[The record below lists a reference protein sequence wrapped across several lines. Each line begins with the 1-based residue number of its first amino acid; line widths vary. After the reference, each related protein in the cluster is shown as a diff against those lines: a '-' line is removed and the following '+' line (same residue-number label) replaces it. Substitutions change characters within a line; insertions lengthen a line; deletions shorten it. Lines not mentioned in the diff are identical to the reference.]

1 VTKALSINLVR
12 TKVNILDEFIKW
24 ALTIG
29 RGLVI
34 AVEIVALFT
43 FLYRFTLDRQI
54 IDTREKI
61 KQQQAIVSYLKDRE
75 DKYRNL
81 QQRLL
86 ASETLSVMAP
96 AETKIIND
104 VVSMVPPEVNLKSLS
119 LSDTS
124 LNISVGA
131 QSINSLTD
139 FINSLKRYKEI
150 NTININRVQNKASES
165 SISVDISCTLKTNE
179 KN

>member
-1 VTKALSINLVR
+1 
-12 TKVNILDEFIKW
+12 
-24 ALTIG
+24 
-29 RGLVI
+29 
-34 AVEIVALFT
+34 
-43 FLYRFTLDRQI
+43 
-54 IDTREKI
+54 
-61 KQQQAIVSYLKDRE
+61 
-75 DKYRNL
+75 
-81 QQRLL
+81 
-86 ASETLSVMAP
+86 MAP